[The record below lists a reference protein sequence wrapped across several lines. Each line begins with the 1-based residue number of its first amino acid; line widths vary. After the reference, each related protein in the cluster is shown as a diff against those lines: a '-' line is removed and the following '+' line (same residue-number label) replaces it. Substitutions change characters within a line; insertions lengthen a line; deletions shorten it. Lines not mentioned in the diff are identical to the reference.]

1 MYKKIALAIVI
12 LLTFFAGFTARSW
25 SDKSQRSKAQTADRL
40 ELVND
45 LIERYYVDSV
55 DLDSLQQKV
64 IPIMLSKLDP
74 HSAYLPAEANRR
86 EQEGL
91 DGSFQGIG
99 VQFNRLI
106 DTVVVTRVIKGGA
119 AERAGLKAGD
129 RILKADSVSL
139 EGEELSNE
147 FVMKQLKGPAESVV
161 DLTLRRNGK
170 ELHSLVVRG
179 AVPVSSLDAHYM
191 LNDSIFYIRLNKWGA
206 KTHQEFLNAY
216 LQNSQEHQVKGM
228 IIDLRDNAGGYM
240 QSALALGSEFLPQ
253 DKLMLYVK
261 GKSYPKEEFK
271 SLKKGLFTQVP
282 LVVLVNEFSASASEI
297 FAGLI
302 QDHDRGLVIGR
313 RSFGKGLVQSP
324 FMLSD
329 SSVVRLTIARYYI
342 PSHRCI
348 QRDYSKGYT
357 DYSLDISER
366 YEHGELFNADS
377 ISKGDSLQLFHTLG
391 GRPVY
396 GGGGITPDVFIPRDS
411 TGFNSYYLR
420 LLQSGTLPVFAFD
433 YADKHRKTLEQF
445 TSVDEIYQFLSA
457 QRKGLLFDYAYYAQS
472 KGIAIR
478 TSLLHRSADVLLS
491 QLRAMIADNVSPD
504 MGAYYEIRNKRSN
517 EVLAGVKALQDGSWQ
532 PKLPIKREQDSISAA
547 PTLRELQAKV

>member
-1 MYKKIALAIVI
+1 MYKKIALAILV

-25 SDKSQRSKAQTADRL
+25 SDKLGKGNAEPDRL
-40 ELVND
+40 KLINE
-45 LIERYYVDSV
+45 LIEHYYVDSV
-55 DLDSLQQKV
+55 NMDSLQQKV

-74 HSAYLPAEANRR
+74 HSAYLPAETNRR

-91 DGSFQGIG
+91 EGSFQGIG

-119 AERAGLKAGD
+119 AERAGLKSGD

-139 EGEELSNE
+139 EGAELTNKFIME
-147 FVMKQLKGPAESVV
+147 HLKGPAKSVV
-161 DLTLRRNGK
+161 DLTLRRDGK

-179 AVPVSSLDAHYM
+179 AVPVSSLDAHYI

-216 LQNSQEHQVKGM
+216 LQDSQKHDIKGM

-271 SLKKGLFTQVP
+271 SLKNGLFTEMP

-297 FAGLI
+297 FAGLV

-348 QRDYSKGYT
+348 QRDYSKGYSN
-357 DYSLDISER
+357 YALDISER

-396 GGGGITPDVFIPRDS
+396 GGGGITPDLFIARDS

-433 YADKHRKTLEQF
+433 YADSHRKSLEKF
-445 TSVDEIYQFLSA
+445 DSVDKLYRYLAA

-504 MGAYYEIRNKRSN
+504 MGAYYEIRNKRSH
-517 EVLAGVKALQDGSWQ
+517 EVLAGVKALQNGSWK
-532 PKLPIKREQDSISAA
+532 PKLPIKAKGDSIA
-547 PTLRELQAKV
+547 PIDTLGQLQAKA

>member
-1 MYKKIALAIVI
+1 MYKKIALGILL
-12 LLTFFAGFTARSW
+12 LLTFFGGFTARSC
-25 SDKSQRSKAQTADRL
+25 SDKLQERRAKPDRL
-40 ELVND
+40 KLINELIKD
-45 LIERYYVDSV
+45 YYVDSV
-55 DLDSLQQKV
+55 DMDSLQKKV
-64 IPIMLSKLDP
+64 IPLMLSQLDP
-74 HSAYLPAEANRR
+74 HSAYLPAETNRR

-119 AERAGLKAGD
+119 AERAGLKSGD
-129 RILKADSVSL
+129 RILKADSISL
-139 EGEELSNE
+139 EGAKLSNKFIME
-147 FVMKQLKGPAESVV
+147 QLKGPAQSVV
-161 DLTLRRNGK
+161 DLTLRRDGK

-179 AVPVSSLDAHYM
+179 AVPVSTLDAHYI
-191 LNDSIFYIRLNKWGA
+191 LSDSIFYIRLNKWGA
-206 KTHQEFLNAY
+206 RTHQEFLNAY
-216 LQNSQEHQVKGM
+216 LQDSQGHQIKGM
-228 IIDLRDNAGGYM
+228 IIDLRDNSGGYM
-240 QSALALGSEFLPQ
+240 QSALALGSEFLPKE
-253 DKLMLYVK
+253 KLMLYIK

-271 SLKKGLFTQVP
+271 SVKNGLFTKMP

-297 FAGLI
+297 FAGLV

-329 SSVVRLTIARYYI
+329 SSVVRLTIARYYT

-348 QRDYSKGYT
+348 QRDYSKGYSN
-357 DYSLDISER
+357 YALDISER

-377 ISKGDSLQLFHTLG
+377 IAKGDSLQLFYTLG

-396 GGGGITPDVFIPRDS
+396 GGGGITPDVFIARDS

-420 LLQSGTLPVFAFD
+420 LLQSGTLPHFAFN
-433 YADKHRKTLEQF
+433 YADSHRKTLERLS
-445 TSVDEIYQFLSA
+445 SVDKIYRYLLA
-457 QRKGLLFDYAYYAQS
+457 QRKGLLFEYAYYAQS

-504 MGAYYEIRNKRSN
+504 MGAYYEIRNKRSH
-517 EVLAGVKALQDGSWQ
+517 EVLAGLKALQDGSWQ
-532 PKLPIKREQDSISAA
+532 PKLPVKVATDSVSVADTVIQVQ
-547 PTLRELQAKV
+547 TKV